1 MGRRESRRVL
11 VLAVVVV
18 IVCALGW
25 AWLRH
30 ALQTPTPEERARE
43 KAAELQEKARGLT
56 R

>member
-11 VLAVVVV
+11 VFAIVVA

-25 AWLRH
+25 AWLRRF
-30 ALQTPTPEERARE
+30 LREPTPEERARK
-43 KAAELQEKARGLT
+43 KAAELQEKVRELT